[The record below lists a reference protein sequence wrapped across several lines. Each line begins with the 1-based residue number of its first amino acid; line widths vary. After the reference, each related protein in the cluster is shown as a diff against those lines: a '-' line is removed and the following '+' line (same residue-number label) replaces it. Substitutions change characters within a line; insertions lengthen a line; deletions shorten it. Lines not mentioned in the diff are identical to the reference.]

1 MEKLRY
7 TYVHSLKLD
16 GSFPQAVSF
25 TPSLFVSLGEEQN
38 TLSLLGIHCQYF
50 HHPAHGFVA
59 LLSELCLASLCSL
72 IACIAEEV

>member
-38 TLSLLGIHCQYF
+38 TLFLLGIQCQYF
-50 HHPAHGFVA
+50 HHPAHSFVP
-59 LLSELCLASLCSL
+59 LLSELFWLPC
-72 IACIAEEV
+72 VV